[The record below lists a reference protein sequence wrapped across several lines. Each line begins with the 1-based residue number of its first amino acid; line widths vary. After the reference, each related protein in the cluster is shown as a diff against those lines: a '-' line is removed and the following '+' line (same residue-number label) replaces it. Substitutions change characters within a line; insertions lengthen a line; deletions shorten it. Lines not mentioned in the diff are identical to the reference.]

1 MILNVGDEFIY
12 STAVGN
18 KYKYIIVHIDSRYLH
33 MEMYNLKTSSANPYK
48 TAHEIQ
54 SFIDNINS
62 GKVEIVYN
70 LNLDF
75 TIRHEEI
82 L

>member
-1 MILNVGDEFIY
+1 MD
-12 STAVGN
+12 
-18 KYKYIIVHIDSRYLH
+18 
-33 MEMYNLKTSSANPYK
+33 MYNITNKAEHPKLCHA
-48 TAHEIQ
+48 TAHEFKIQ
-54 SFIDNINS
+54 NFIDNINS
-62 GKVEIVYN
+62 GTIEIVYN